1 MITKF
6 KKSHKKIF
14 KKNNSTIRNKV
25 IKKTMKRR
33 KKKNTNLKK
42 TKKNQSGG
50 ALKAITPE
58 FSTITKLFGSTIPN
72 AAIQTF
78 SSGITGIDILSRKFS
93 SNTLSDLSRIS
104 KFFDFIPSLINF
116 LITKVIPRTYQ
127 LTKDIVSL
135 RLVGKLSSSQIAS
148 LGMGAGLLALAGL
161 YMYGQMTDQQLLIDK
176 KKKAD
181 IVSKKIDEFVRL
193 EDLKMNVVR
202 ANYHD
207 EELLSEFDK
216 DPYYKYKQSLK
227 DNIKNKINVIHNILI
242 FIGNKKNIIENVE
255 RIKKIKEL
263 FIIIKNQ
270 PYLLEENTNLCFSK
284 NLSGVN
290 GIPLLFCIF
299 NVTND
304 LRLLKLILN
313 IYESSNLDISENDSI
328 FDYLK
333 TTKHNFSILDYL
345 LSRKVKE
352 NNESLKKISWIISK
366 LNYNGVSYQTV
377 NLFFLYMRESYRLK
391 IYEQKKKYSN
401 SLPKLVTNDN
411 HITEEFDYFY
421 KKFKTFRYT
430 LVNSLQT
437 LLVKYSHNNL
447 FEYDNLFDSFLE
459 LLTIERNILPLD
471 IQIIECLII
480 HNFEPKINS
489 KNKDKFKNLKL
500 LESQLMSQNQS
511 IVIKKF
517 TPEVEFKKDDDFKYG
532 QKGIRID
539 DEKISDFNS
548 YKKITLN
555 YQKTT
560 GLHCSLTSNIN
571 YHYYKFKQNSQEKS
585 VRPYILFPIN
595 KQEMEFEYM
604 NTVNVNHSY
613 SKSLVFKSDDRFLN
627 KITTTDDEKT
637 YLKYMS
643 EKNITCTR
651 IFGSLEA
658 AVKDSHYHQVFFLN
672 RPFKMKLVNNFIIY
686 IKKNKKSY
694 VKVSINIKFRGR
706 EEKTYHF
713 WVLRNDID
721 FKYKD
726 FINEEITSEQINGQ
740 HLQITKERF
749 IVRDKDSIGS
759 GSWGEYILLTG
770 GWITNLIGKAPRSIL
785 GRKQTKSQSQ
795 INKEK
800 RDIGTVN
807 ILSYKDI
814 NVVLARNSS
823 QLSNKN
829 NQHNVIVLIF
839 NNYSMWNRKDF
850 IREVERYI
858 SDGVISREY
867 YNQIIEFKSSLF
879 INKTTNYV
887 YLENGNIVLLKTQPN
902 DYIAFIEII
911 KVFLSSKSK
920 KNLIIPHLLGT
931 NINVLTILT
940 QVVKKSVDQF
950 YQENYHSISDSL
962 FKSIIVVS
970 TQVDYSKQLDT
981 ISDKLISDETREI
994 TPYTSLFV
1002 ENKHNLINP
1011 NTGIL
1016 MINNFYNIY
1025 ELIVPALKQQFPDLD
1040 INYSQYEHVLSIENN
1055 TKKNIKFGANN
1066 FLSSLRPK
1074 YTKIKPEEIFKF
1086 SVGENFLQGEALS
1099 NPKYIAISSTTIS

>member
-50 ALKAITPE
+50 ALKAIIPE

-78 SSGITGIDILSRKFS
+78 SSGITGIDMLSRKFS
-93 SNTLSDLSRIS
+93 SNTLSDLSRIPTI
-104 KFFDFIPSLINF
+104 FNFIPTLINF
-116 LITKVIPRTYQ
+116 LITQVISPTYH
-127 LTKDIVSL
+127 LTKNIVSL
-135 RLVGKLSSSQIAS
+135 RLVGKLSSSQIAT
-148 LGMGAGLLALAGL
+148 LGTGAGLLALAGL

-227 DNIKNKINVIHNILI
+227 NNIKNKINVIHNILI

-366 LNYNGVSYQTV
+366 LNYNGVSHQTV

-391 IYEQKKKYSN
+391 IYEQKKKYPN

-411 HITEEFDYFY
+411 HIIEEFDYFY

-511 IVIKKF
+511 IVIKKI

-555 YQKTT
+555 YQKTI

-585 VRPYILFPIN
+585 VTPYILFPIN

-627 KITTTDDEKT
+627 KITTTDHEKT

-651 IFGSLEA
+651 IFGSLDA
-658 AVKDSHYHQVFFLN
+658 AVRDSHYHQVFFLN

-686 IKKNKKSY
+686 IKKTQKSY
-694 VKVSINIKFRGR
+694 VKVSIDIKFKGR
-706 EEKTYHF
+706 SEKTYHF

-726 FINEEITSEQINGQ
+726 FINEEITSEQTNRQ

-749 IVRDKDSIGS
+749 IVRDKDNI
-759 GSWGEYILLTG
+759 GSWGENILLTG
-770 GWITNLIGKAPRSIL
+770 GWITNLIGKTPSFIL
-785 GRKQTKSQSQ
+785 RKQQTKSQSQ
-795 INKEK
+795 INREK
-800 RDIGTVN
+800 QDIGTVN

-839 NNYSMWNRKDF
+839 NNYSIWTRSIF
-850 IREVERYI
+850 IKEVERFI
-858 SDGVISREY
+858 TDGIITREY

-879 INKTTNYV
+879 INKSTNYV

-902 DYIAFIEII
+902 DYSSFIEII
-911 KVFLSSKSK
+911 KVFLNSKSK
-920 KNLIIPHLLGT
+920 KNLIIPYLLGT
-931 NINVLTILT
+931 SINVLTILT
-940 QVVKKSVDQF
+940 QVVKKSIDQF
-950 YQENYHSISDSL
+950 YEENYHSIADNL
-962 FKSIIVVS
+962 FKSIIMVS
-970 TQVDYSKQLDT
+970 TQLDYGKKLDN

-1002 ENKHNLINP
+1002 ENKHNLVNQ
-1011 NTGIL
+1011 NTGIS

-1025 ELIVPALKQQFPDLD
+1025 ELIVPAIKQQFPDLD
-1040 INYSQYEHVLSIENN
+1040 IHYSQYEHVLSIKNN
-1055 TKKNIKFGANN
+1055 TTKNIKFGANN
-1066 FLSSLRPK
+1066 FLFSFASK
-1074 YTKIKPEEIFKF
+1074 YTKIKPDETLKF
-1086 SVGENFLQGEALS
+1086 SVGENYFQGEAVS
-1099 NPKYIAISSTTIS
+1099 NPKYIAISSTTIN